1 MDLES
6 QLKAFGHAQVL
17 VVLKPKKTKRVGSRT
32 ALAVTETAA
41 IQEEA
46 ASTLKPL
53 FRRFADSRTQIL
65 AKEAKG
71 VAARRGGRESIGI
84 GVASA
89 RSTPPPATRYFPNLG
104 VMLGTV
110 DKKGLKAL
118 HARKK
123 EVAAVIEAPEF
134 SLISPHEVAA
144 LAGPPTGISWGITRL
159 GVTSLWDKGLTGKGI
174 LIGHLDTGVDVTHP
188 ALTQS
193 VDVFAEFDLIGEEV
207 TTGGGATTGSGGVGG
222 GGAGTTPVTPRD
234 TGSHGTHTAGILNG
248 QPHAGLTFGVAPGA
262 KLAAAIVIEGG
273 DVPART
279 IAALD
284 WTIGQGCRVVNLSL
298 GVRGFHPQFA
308 TILALVKQRNVLP
321 IVAVG
326 NEGAQTSRSPGNHKE
341 VISVGAI
348 DEQNAVWLFSSSQ
361 ILPTTPKRSVPDLA
375 APGVAIWSSA
385 PNGKL
390 IPLSGTSMATPH
402 VSGLAALLMEHKPE
416 ATAVDIENA
425 IYKSCTRPA
434 GTSTVRISRGVPD
447 AVKALAAL
455 GA

>member
-32 ALAVTETAA
+32 ALALAETAA
-41 IQEEA
+41 MQEEA
-46 ASTLKPL
+46 AGALKPL
-53 FRRFADSRTQIL
+53 FRRFPDSRTQLL
-65 AKEAKG
+65 AKETTR
-71 VAARRGGRESIGI
+71 AATRRGGLESM
-84 GVASA
+84 GVPPA

-110 DKKGLKAL
+110 DRKGLKAL

-123 EVAAVIEAPEF
+123 EVAAVIETPEF

-144 LAGPPTGISWGITRL
+144 LAGQPTGMSWGVARL
-159 GVTSLWDKGLTGKGI
+159 GVASLWEKGLTGKGI

-207 TTGGGATTGSGGVGG
+207 PAAGGA
-222 GGAGTTPVTPRD
+222 AAAPRD

-248 QPHAGLTFGVAPGA
+248 QPHEGLTFGVAPGA
-262 KLAAAIVIEGG
+262 KLASAIVIEGG

-308 TILALVKQRNVLP
+308 TILGLVKQRNVLP
-321 IVAVG
+321 VVAVG
-326 NEGAQTSRSPGNHKE
+326 NEGAQTSRSPGNHQE

-361 ILPTTPKRSVPDLA
+361 TLPTTPKRGVPDLA

-416 ATAVDIENA
+416 ATAADVETA
-425 IYKSCTRPA
+425 IYESCTRPA

-447 AVKALAAL
+447 AAKALAAL
-455 GA
+455 DAQA

>member
-32 ALAVTETAA
+32 SLAVAETAA
-41 IQEEA
+41 VQEEA
-46 ASTLKPL
+46 ADALKPL

-65 AKEAKG
+65 AKETKR
-71 VAARRGGRESIGI
+71 AATRRGGLESM
-84 GVASA
+84 GVAPA
-89 RSTPPPATRYFPNLG
+89 RSTPPPAARYFPNLG

-144 LAGPPTGISWGITRL
+144 LAGQPAGISWGITRL
-159 GVTSLWDKGLTGKGI
+159 GVTSLWEKGLSGKGI

-207 TTGGGATTGSGGVGG
+207 TPGGGAS
-222 GGAGTTPVTPRD
+222 AAPRD

-248 QPHAGLTFGVAPGA
+248 QPHEGLTFGVAPGA

-308 TILALVKQRNVLP
+308 TILGLVKQRNVLP

-326 NEGAQTSRSPGNHKE
+326 NEGAQTSRSPGNHQE

-361 ILPTTPKRSVPDLA
+361 TLPTTPKRSVPDLA

-416 ATAVDIENA
+416 ATAADVENA

-434 GTSTVRISRGVPD
+434 GTSTVRVSRGVPD
-447 AVKALAAL
+447 AAKALAAL
-455 GA
+455 DAQA

>member
-6 QLKAFGHAQVL
+6 QLKAFGHAQVV

-32 ALAVTETAA
+32 ALAVSETTAL
-41 IQEEA
+41 QEEA

-65 AKEAKG
+65 AKETKRA
-71 VAARRGGRESIGI
+71 AARRGGRESM
-84 GVASA
+84 GVAPA
-89 RSTPPPATRYFPNLG
+89 RSTPPPPSRYFPNLG

-110 DKKGLKAL
+110 DRKGLKAL
-118 HARKK
+118 NSHKK
-123 EVAAVIEAPEF
+123 EVAAVMEAPEF

-144 LAGPPTGISWGITRL
+144 LAGQPAGISWGITRL
-159 GVTSLWDKGLTGKGI
+159 GVTALWEKGLTGKGI

-188 ALTQS
+188 ALMQS

-207 TTGGGATTGSGGVGG
+207 TAGGASAT
-222 GGAGTTPVTPRD
+222 ARD

-248 QPHAGLTFGVAPGA
+248 QPHDGLTFGVAPGA
-262 KLAAAIVIEGG
+262 KLASAIVIEGG

-298 GVRGFHPQFA
+298 GVRGFHAQFA
-308 TILALVKQRNVLP
+308 TILRLVKERDVLP

-326 NEGAQTSRSPGNHKE
+326 NEGAQTSRSPGNHQE

-348 DEQNAVWLFSSSQ
+348 DEQDAVWLFSSSQ

-402 VSGLAALLMEHKPE
+402 VSGLAALLMEHKPDASAADVE
-416 ATAVDIENA
+416 KA

-434 GTSTVRISRGVPD
+434 GASTVRVNRGVPA

-455 GA
+455 DAQA

>member
-32 ALAVTETAA
+32 ALAVPETTAM
-41 IQEEA
+41 QEEA
-46 ASTLKPL
+46 ADTLKPL

-65 AKEAKG
+65 AKETRR
-71 VAARRGGRESIGI
+71 AATRRGGLESM
-84 GVASA
+84 GVGPA
-89 RSTPPPATRYFPNLG
+89 RSTPPPSARYFPNLG

-134 SLISPHEVAA
+134 SLISPHEVSA
-144 LAGPPTGISWGITRL
+144 LAGQPAGISWGITRL
-159 GVTSLWDKGLTGKGI
+159 GVPSLWEKGLTGKGI

-193 VDVFAEFDLIGEEV
+193 VDVFAEFDLIGEEL
-207 TTGGGATTGSGGVGG
+207 TAGGASTD
-222 GGAGTTPVTPRD
+222 PRD

-248 QPHAGLTFGVAPGA
+248 QPHEGLTFGVAPGA
-262 KLAAAIVIEGG
+262 KLATAIVIEGG

-308 TILALVKQRNVLP
+308 TILGLVKQRNVLP

-326 NEGAQTSRSPGNHKE
+326 NEGAQTSRSPGNHQE

-361 ILPTTPKRSVPDLA
+361 TLPTTPKRSVPDLA

-402 VSGLAALLMEHKPE
+402 ISGLAALLMEHKPE
-416 ATAVDIENA
+416 ATAVDVENA

-434 GTSTVRISRGVPD
+434 GISTVRISRGVPD

-455 GA
+455 DAQA